1 MGSVDSEK
9 VNRIIY
15 EASKVRLH
23 KQKKAQFRNLKY
35 ILGLCFF

>member
-23 KQKKAQFRNLKY
+23 KQKKLSFEPWN
-35 ILGLCFF
+35 IF